1 MLTQK
6 PQALPKR
13 FSRGFHR
20 GDLGSSSSQRVLLV
34 EPDVAVRGRLRESV
48 REIAHIDG
56 DSDFRS
62 ARTHLF
68 SKRYDWLV
76 TNIRLD
82 AYNGLHLVHLAE
94 TARLPMRFLV
104 YADRRDLVL
113 AREAQQAGAFYEARD
128 RVQRALAAYLRGT
141 LPEQDRRNPAVPTR
155 HSVFRGGRRITDSVV
170 AASFA

>member
-1 MLTQK
+1 MRD
-6 PQALPKR
+6 A
-13 FSRGFHR
+13 
-20 GDLGSSSSQRVLLV
+20 
-34 EPDVAVRGRLRESV
+34 V

-56 DSDFRS
+56 ATDFRS

-94 TARLPMRFLV
+94 TARLPIRSLV

-113 AREAQQAGAFYEARD
+113 AREAQQAGAFYESRD
-128 RVQRALAAYLRGT
+128 RVARALAAYLRGT
-141 LPEQDRRNPAVPTR
+141 LPAQDRRNPAVSTR
-155 HSVFRGGRRITDSVV
+155 HSAFRGGRRCTDS
-170 AASFA
+170 FAPGTFA

>member
-6 PQALPKR
+6 PDDLRKV

-20 GDLGSSSSQRVLLV
+20 SDLECSSQRVLLV
-34 EPDVAVRGRLRESV
+34 EPDGGVRGRLRETV
-48 REIAHIDG
+48 REVAHTDG

-68 SKRYDWLV
+68 SRRYDWLV

-82 AYNGLHLVHLAE
+82 AYNGLHLIHLAE
-94 TARLPMRFLV
+94 TAHLPMHFLV

-113 AREAQQAGAFYEARD
+113 AREAQEAGAFYESRD
-128 RVQRALAAYLRGT
+128 HVQRALAGYLRGT
-141 LPEQDRRNPAVPTR
+141 LPARDRRNPAVMTR
-155 HSVFRGGRRITDSVV
+155 HSVFRGGRRSTDSLL
-170 AASFA
+170 AASFAS

>member
-1 MLTQK
+1 MMTQGSPGMQK
-6 PQALPKR
+6 G

-20 GDLGSSSSQRVLLV
+20 SDLVSSQRVLLV
-34 EPDVAVRGRLRESV
+34 EPDGLVRARLRDAV

-56 DSDFRS
+56 DTDFRS

-68 SKRYDWLV
+68 SKHYDWLV
-76 TNIRLD
+76 TNIRLE

-94 TARLPMRFLV
+94 TARLPIRFLV

-113 AREAQQAGAFYEARD
+113 AREAQQAGAFYETRD

-141 LPEQDRRNPAVPTR
+141 LPQQDRRNPAVPTR
-155 HSVFRGGRRITDSVV
+155 HSVFRGGRRCTDSFVG
-170 AASFA
+170 ASFA

>member
-6 PQALPKR
+6 PHVLQKT

-20 GDLGSSSSQRVLLV
+20 TDLVSSSQRVLLV
-34 EPDVAVRGRLRESV
+34 EPDGGARGRLREAV

-76 TNIRLD
+76 TNIRLN

-113 AREAQQAGAFYEARD
+113 AREAQQAGAFYESRD
-128 RVQRALAAYLRGT
+128 RVQRALAAYLRGA
-141 LPEQDRRNPAVPTR
+141 LPPQDRRNPAMPTR
-155 HSVFRGGRRITDSVV
+155 HSVFRGGRRSTDSLV

>member
-6 PQALPKR
+6 SPGLPKR
-13 FSRGFHR
+13 FSLGFHR
-20 GDLGSSSSQRVLLV
+20 SDVGSSSQRVLLV
-34 EPDVAVRGRLRESV
+34 EPDGAVRGRLREAA

-76 TNIRLD
+76 TNIRLE
-82 AYNGLHLVHLAE
+82 AFNGLHLVHLAE
-94 TARLPMRFLV
+94 TAKLPMRFLV

-113 AREAQQAGAFYEARD
+113 AREAQQAGAFYESRD

-141 LPEQDRRNPAVPTR
+141 LPPQDRRNPAVPTR
-155 HSVFRGGRRITDSVV
+155 HSVFRGGRRSTDSFV
-170 AASFA
+170 AATFA

>member
-1 MLTQK
+1 MLTQGMPGMQK
-6 PQALPKR
+6 G
-13 FSRGFHR
+13 FSRGVHR
-20 GDLGSSSSQRVLLV
+20 SDMVSSQRVLLV
-34 EPDVAVRGRLRESV
+34 DPDGLVRARLRDAV

-56 DSDFRS
+56 DTDFRS

-68 SKRYDWLV
+68 SKHYDWLV
-76 TNIRLD
+76 TNIRLE

-113 AREAQQAGAFYEARD
+113 AREAQQAGAFYESRD

-141 LPEQDRRNPAVPTR
+141 LPSQDRRNPAVPTR
-155 HSVFRGGRRITDSVV
+155 HSVFRGGRRSTDSLV
-170 AASFA
+170 ATSFA